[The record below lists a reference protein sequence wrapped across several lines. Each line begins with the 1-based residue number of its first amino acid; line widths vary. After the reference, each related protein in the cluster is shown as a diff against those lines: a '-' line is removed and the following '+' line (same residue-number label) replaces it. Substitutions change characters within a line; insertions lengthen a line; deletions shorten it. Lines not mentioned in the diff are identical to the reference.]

1 MICQA
6 FLQERAEL
14 MAQKLRTSE
23 EKALL
28 VIIKSEASR
37 RTFQN
42 LKDIFGKVQSPPTQ
56 IDIFTDPNNKLS
68 PRITLT
74 DRKEIEQHILRRN
87 RRHSLQSL
95 ATPFLS
101 DPYLNAAIN
110 PEGDPKFDLILD
122 GNFTDT
128 IPTTINLSLTEE
140 LRISSLKILVDSD
153 ISLKLS
159 SHDFKT
165 SSQPNKNGCPHLHL
179 TDISVTT
186 KPWWNASGKI
196 TLLL

>member
-56 IDIFTDPNNKLS
+56 IDISTDPNNKLS

-128 IPTTINLSLTEE
+128 IPTTIN
-140 LRISSLKILVDSD
+140 
-153 ISLKLS
+153 
-159 SHDFKT
+159 
-165 SSQPNKNGCPHLHL
+165 
-179 TDISVTT
+179 
-186 KPWWNASGKI
+186 
-196 TLLL
+196 